1 MDISGTAAELEIDEE
16 EYRSLLRLF
25 TRTAANEL
33 VQIELAIRSAD
44 CVEVAHIAH
53 SLKGASASLGL
64 TEFFAIAESLDAAAR
79 TRVLSGA
86 DASIALL
93 KREIDQISESI
104 IVGGS

>member
-1 MDISGTAAELEIDEE
+1 MNISGIASELEIDEE

-25 TRTAANEL
+25 TKTAADEL
-33 VQIELAIRSAD
+33 AQIDLAIRSAD
-44 CVEVAHIAH
+44 CVEVARLAH
-53 SLKGASASLGL
+53 SLKGVSASLGL

-79 TRVLSGA
+79 SRVLTGA